1 MSSLHSVSVTKGQTI
16 MSTTKS
22 SRVLRGAAAGAVC
35 LALAFGTAGV
45 ALAGSGSHDRGHSSF
60 APRDNGQQSNGASGV
75 VSALGTNSIT
85 LKGRHG
91 TTTTYTTTGTT
102 TYFEGKTAG
111 VVGDLVVGDRVNLAL
126 TTTSPQTVTQV
137 TICLVRWFGTVT
149 GVSGNVISITAFH
162 NTSLSVDVS
171 GTTTYTLGG
180 AASTLG
186 AITTGAV
193 ISAVGVLGSA
203 ANTLDANSVNIG
215 TGHGHGPIAPIGG
228 PVKHWGGTHRAPSGH
243 GRH

>member
-1 MSSLHSVSVTKGQTI
+1 M
-16 MSTTKS
+16 
-22 SRVLRGAAAGAVC
+22 
-35 LALAFGTAGV
+35 
-45 ALAGSGSHDRGHSSF
+45 
-60 APRDNGQQSNGASGV
+60 
-75 VSALGTNSIT
+75 GTNSIT

-91 TTTTYTTTGTT
+91 TTTTYTTPGTT

-111 VVGDLVVGDRVNLAL
+111 VVGDLVVGDRVNLDL
-126 TTTSPQTVTQV
+126 TTASPQTVTQV
-137 TICLVRWFGTVT
+137 TICLVRWTGTVT

-171 GTTTYTLGG
+171 GTTTYTMGG

-215 TGHGHGPIAPIGG
+215 PSLRHGPIGVRSAARSRAGAVSTRQARWSKSSLTSSQYPIMRSSGDVFAGG
-228 PVKHWGGTHRAPSGH
+228 SAFRHSGGRRGLP
-243 GRH
+243 

>member
-1 MSSLHSVSVTKGQTI
+1 MKGQTI

-22 SRVLRGAAAGAVC
+22 SRVLRAAAAGAVC

-45 ALAGSGSHDRGHSSF
+45 ALAGSRSHDRGHSS
-60 APRDNGQQSNGASGV
+60 APRDNGQQSDGVSGV

-91 TTTTYTTTGTT
+91 TTTTYTTVPGTT

-111 VVGDLVVGDRVNLAL
+111 VATDLVVGDRVNLDL

-137 TICLVRWFGTVT
+137 TICLVRWTGTVT

-162 NTSLSVDVS
+162 NTSLSVDVTT
-171 GTTTYTLGG
+171 GVTTYTLGG

-186 AITTGAV
+186 AIKTGAL
-193 ISAVGVLGSA
+193 ISAVGVLDSS
-203 ANTLDANSVNIG
+203 ANTLDALSVSIG
-215 TGHGHGPIAPIGG
+215 TGLIHVPLSPIGG
-228 PVKHWGGTHRAPSGH
+228 PGKKFGGKHIAAGH
-243 GRH
+243 GRI